1 MKKTPLLI
9 AFVFIINFLHAQVP
23 SSCSV
28 PSLLAQ
34 KYERDVKQLATKR
47 LFQHQSPDTALVRI
61 PVVHT
66 DSIFGGLAAIFN
78 ATSIPERDTVFNLY
92 CVHNITGWPYDYAG
106 YLVKVDTSN
115 AWTTAWQNL
124 NTTTGN
130 PLMDSITS
138 RYHLTV
144 SNFGNWSIGSYAE
157 LATDSSFN
165 TQALIDSLL
174 LVNGVLI
181 AELNGIAVGAAGFMQ
196 YQYNIQNNARYYYFY
211 FEFGDCFDGC
221 DNYRRWKFKV
231 NADCSVDYLGFD
243 NWSVWNPPLHPFPGP
258 INCNTFTDVPDGNLP
273 TASCLVFPNPS
284 TGMVQLELSGF
295 DFSEKTTL
303 TIYSLLGETVYT
315 SAVNNERF
323 AIDLS
328 NKAKGV
334 YFLTLENGQQKV
346 IKKIVL
352 E

>member
-23 SSCSV
+23 SSCTV

-47 LFQHQSPDTALVRI
+47 LLQLQSPDTALVHI
-61 PVVHT
+61 PIVHT

-78 ATSIPERDTVFNLY
+78 ATSIPERDSVFNLY
-92 CVHNITGWPYDYAG
+92 CVHNINGWPIQYAG
-106 YLVKVDTSN
+106 YLVQVDTTN

-124 NTTTGN
+124 TTTTGN

-138 RYHLTV
+138 RYHLTI
-144 SNFGNWSIGSYAE
+144 SNFYNWGIGNYAE
-157 LATDSSFN
+157 LATDSSYN

-174 LVNGVLI
+174 LVNGVLT
-181 AELNGIAVGAAGFMQ
+181 AELNGIIGGAGFIE
-196 YQYNIQNNARYYYFY
+196 YNIQNNARYYYFY
-211 FEFGDCFDGC
+211 FEFADCFDGC
-221 DNYRRWKFKV
+221 DNYRKWKFRV
-231 NADCSVDYLGFD
+231 NSDCSVDYLGFD

-258 INCNTFTDVPDGNLP
+258 VNCNTFTNVPDGNLP
-273 TASCLVFPNPS
+273 AASCLVFPNPS
-284 TGMVQLELSGF
+284 NGIVQIELSGF
-295 DFSEKTTL
+295 DL
-303 TIYSLLGETVYT
+303 TGNAVLVIHSLLGETVHT
-315 SAVNNERF
+315 AAVTNERF
-323 AIDLS
+323 AVDLS

-334 YFLTLENGQQKV
+334 YFLTLDNGQQRV